1 MEPDRDPPL
10 LPLQGPRIMPPAN
23 IKSSPRQQARRP
35 PQNSNPK
42 KDVARAPVFLRPAP
56 RDAAKTRRP
65 IPPRRAPDPS
75 APTVA
80 ANKPRTRTMPTQKV
94 SPLLPVTE
102 RKSQEEKAA
111 SRRPRKNSDNDKWD
125 ITPDGG
131 SAGREGRQF
140 TVANV
145 GNNGRIY
152 LRYVPQGTRGWLALS
167 ASRIPVRE
175 KHKLHHSAIAD
186 LGYSCPGPR
195 SVQHTRGT
203 HSLSLSF
210 R

>member
-35 PQNSNPK
+35 PHSSSQK

-56 RDAAKTRRP
+56 RDAAKARRP
-65 IPPRRAPDPS
+65 IPPRRAPDPN
-75 APTVA
+75 APAAV

-94 SPLLPVTE
+94 NPLLPVTE

-111 SRRPRKNSDNDKWD
+111 PRRPRKNSEADKWD

-152 LRYVPQGTRGWLALS
+152 LRYVPRGIHGRLALS
-167 ASRIPVRE
+167 ASHVAVRE
-175 KHKLHHSAIAD
+175 KRKIQSQ
-186 LGYSCPGPR
+186 GNR
-195 SVQHTRGT
+195 
-203 HSLSLSF
+203 
-210 R
+210 

>member
-35 PQNSNPK
+35 PQNSYQK

-56 RDAAKTRRP
+56 RDATKARRP
-65 IPPRRAPDPS
+65 MPPRRVPDPI

-94 SPLLPVTE
+94 NPLLPVTE
-102 RKSQEEKAA
+102 RKSQEEKTA

-152 LRYVPQGTRGWLALS
+152 LRYVPQGIPWWLALS
-167 ASRIPVRE
+167 ASHTPVRG
-175 KHKLHHSAIAD
+175 KHETPS
-186 LGYSCPGPR
+186 
-195 SVQHTRGT
+195 
-203 HSLSLSF
+203 
-210 R
+210 

>member
-10 LPLQGPRIMPPAN
+10 LPLQGPRIMPTAN

-35 PQNSNPK
+35 PQNATQR

-56 RDAAKTRRP
+56 RDAAKARRP

-80 ANKPRTRTMPTQKV
+80 PIKSRTRTMPTQKAN
-94 SPLLPVTE
+94 PLLPVTE
-102 RKSQEEKAA
+102 RKSQEERAA
-111 SRRPRKNSDNDKWD
+111 SRRPRKNSESDRWD

-152 LRYVPQGTRGWLALS
+152 LRYVPRGLPGGLAVTTTQIL
-167 ASRIPVRE
+167 V
-175 KHKLHHSAIAD
+175 
-186 LGYSCPGPR
+186 
-195 SVQHTRGT
+195 
-203 HSLSLSF
+203 
-210 R
+210 

>member
-1 MEPDRDPPL
+1 
-10 LPLQGPRIMPPAN
+10 MPPAN

-35 PQNSNPK
+35 PQSPNPK
-42 KDVARAPVFLRPAP
+42 RDVARAPVFLRPAP
-56 RDAAKTRRP
+56 RDAAKARRP
-65 IPPRRAPDPS
+65 IPPRRALDPS

-80 ANKPRTRTMPTQKV
+80 ANKPRMRTMPTQKV
-94 SPLLPVTE
+94 YPLLPVTE

-111 SRRPRKNSDNDKWD
+111 SRRPRKNSDNDRWD

-152 LRYVPQGTRGWLALS
+152 LRYVPRGVGGWLALS
-167 ASRIPVRE
+167 ANNIFGRGE
-175 KHKLHHSAIAD
+175 HKTQSQCND
-186 LGYSCPGPR
+186 
-195 SVQHTRGT
+195 
-203 HSLSLSF
+203 
-210 R
+210 